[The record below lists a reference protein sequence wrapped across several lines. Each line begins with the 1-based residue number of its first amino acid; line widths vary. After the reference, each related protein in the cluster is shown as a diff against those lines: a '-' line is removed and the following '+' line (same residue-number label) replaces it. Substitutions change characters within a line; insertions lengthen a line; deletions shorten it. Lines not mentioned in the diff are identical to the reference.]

1 MNEYCIE
8 DLIPHRAPIKMV
20 DHLNYLE
27 TKTAITFLILHS
39 DMYLLESDGI
49 LSEAGIIEHI
59 AQSASALAGYLA
71 RMEGA
76 DSTPIGY
83 IGEIRKF
90 QLYRKPRI
98 GETLKTK
105 IVYQEEFGDFVLM
118 NGETQVEEE
127 MIATLQLKVYI
138 SNHLKKP

>member
-8 DLIPHRAPIKMV
+8 DLIPQRAPIKMV
-20 DHLNYLE
+20 DRLSYLE
-27 TKTAITFLILHS
+27 TKNAITFLTLHS
-39 DMYLLESDGI
+39 DMYLLESNGT

-59 AQSASALAGYLA
+59 AQSASALAGYMA
-71 RMEGA
+71 RMTGA
-76 DSTPIGY
+76 DTAPIGY

-98 GETLKTK
+98 GETLKTN
-105 IVYQEEFGDFVLM
+105 IFYQEKFGDFVLM

-127 MIATLQLKVYI
+127 MIARLHLKVYI
-138 SNHLKKP
+138 SNH